1 MERLKGIPLKLS
13 AIELFAEQ
21 SDPVTLSQMVFAI
34 IGISAEER
42 LSDYRETQS
51 DVNTIIHRINDKYP
65 GLVYFEERK
74 ENAIL
79 LAERLQLF
87 AASDILLV
95 IPPRLENIDKIVYL
109 SLLLKF

>member
-21 SDPVTLSQMVFAI
+21 SDPATLSQIIFAI

-42 LSDYRETQS
+42 LSDYRETQC
-51 DVNTIIHRINDKYP
+51 DVNTMIQRINDKYP

-79 LAERLQLF
+79 LAERLQFF

-95 IPPRLENIDKIVYL
+95 IPPRSENL
-109 SLLLKF
+109 GSTFFLKNKAIF